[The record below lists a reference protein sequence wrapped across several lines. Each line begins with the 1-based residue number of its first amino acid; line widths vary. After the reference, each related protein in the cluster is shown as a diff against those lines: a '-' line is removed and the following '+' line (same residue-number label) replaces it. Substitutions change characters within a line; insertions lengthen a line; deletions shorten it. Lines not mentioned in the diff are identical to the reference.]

1 MRATPK
7 GIAQHTRSAQAL
19 RVQPYLMQARTEE
32 APLLVQLAA
41 LHIVHAEGRLARLW
55 QLEADEGLIAE
66 RVGHILLEG
75 KT

>member
-1 MRATPK
+1 
-7 GIAQHTRSAQAL
+7 
-19 RVQPYLMQARTEE
+19 MQARTEE
-32 APLLVQLAA
+32 APLLVQQAA